1 MFLDIFLNEKNWQE
15 FSKIRAENIFAN
27 ENIWPYIIGGIFHL
41 YRLPMLIVT
50 STLEKNNE
58 LIEDFDCIL
67 KDVEYFN
74 YYPFN
79 ENIFLKNQLVNSE
92 IIASRI
98 KVLKN

>member
-1 MFLDIFLNEKNWQE
+1 
-15 FSKIRAENIFAN
+15 
-27 ENIWPYIIGGIFHL
+27 
-41 YRLPMLIVT
+41 MLIVT

-98 KVLKN
+98 KVLKKIENYKDEKKPFIVLASVSSCLLYTST